1 MPGGPAYRRKTDRI
15 QIPSEIRAAPS
26 RIKAPGSVKLN
37 RAGVCV
43 TSATTHNTATKS
55 ATVLVMRHLFR
66 IPSEIRA
73 APIRIKALGSVRL
86 NRVSPRRSMLAA
98 TGVTS
103 ATTHST
109 AIDKSTAVLVMR
121 HLLRCFDGSING
133 EKPSAYRARHMP
145 TKLPMLGETAI
156 GGRPTYGGPPTGA
169 FREREQYCRGLRA
182 SNPSA
187 DDQL

>member
-1 MPGGPAYRRKTDRI
+1 
-15 QIPSEIRAAPS
+15 
-26 RIKAPGSVKLN
+26 
-37 RAGVCV
+37 V
-43 TSATTHNTATKS
+43 TSATTHSTATKS

-66 IPSEIRA
+66 IPSEIKA

-121 HLLRCFDGSING
+121 HLPRCFDGSING
-133 EKPSAYRARHMP
+133 EKTKRILSTAHANEVTDVGRDDYRR
-145 TKLPMLGETAI
+145 TANI
-156 GGRPTYGGPPTGA
+156 W
-169 FREREQYCRGLRA
+169 RA
-182 SNPSA
+182 SDRRLQGKGAILPRT
-187 DDQL
+187 

>member
-1 MPGGPAYRRKTDRI
+1 
-15 QIPSEIRAAPS
+15 
-26 RIKAPGSVKLN
+26 
-37 RAGVCV
+37 
-43 TSATTHNTATKS
+43 
-55 ATVLVMRHLFR
+55 MRHLFR
-66 IPSEIRA
+66 IPSEIKA

-133 EKPSAYRARHMP
+133 EKTERILSTAHANEVTDRGTGCERRRANP
-145 TKLPMLGETAI
+145 A
-156 GGRPTYGGPPTGA
+156 
-169 FREREQYCRGLRA
+169 QA
-182 SNPSA
+182 SDSRLA
-187 DDQL
+187 VAG